1 MNPKIGALSRVSGK
15 TEPIPGSKTGG
26 EQSKEK
32 ITAPLMFSSAPGKT
46 AYLTYQTPE
55 EMEFLQRMGHGHSEM
70 GSGPVVRQGARQHL
84 GPQGVPSFNGEGGGS
99 GAAGNSGGVGGGG
112 PSDPSG
118 QPGAD
123 NDPSSGYGGDD
134 FGGSDP
140 GDPQGGDD
148 SAYEQYIRRIASTTT
163 PTGVSPQEVSAARD
177 SILRTMYGLHP
188 DADPNAFMFGMQGY
202 YTPSSYA
209 DAAIMNRQGIG
220 ADGPYAGPMG
230 RYMDNYMMASGAMS
244 PGRVPAME
252 QVQVPDWFMPG
263 GNAPGR
269 YAPDYSSEAVHRL
282 NRNQDIVMQDEDLVN
297 ALNVYLQENPD
308 VAADP
313 VAGADAV
320 GALRHYLMYG
330 RNEGRDFGGQI
341 PGRIL
346 GFAHGGAVHGAL
358 GGGQQMGM
366 GPGMGGAGPMPVMSR
381 RPAPAQPLP
390 LMAPSTHGIVDG
402 SGNGT
407 SDDVPV
413 MASRGEYIIPA
424 HAVAAMGN
432 GSTGAGAE
440 VLDNMVM
447 NATNQHMGALSSY
460 PGPRR

>member
-15 TEPIPGSKTGG
+15 TEPIPGSDTGG
-26 EQSKEK
+26 KQSTEK
-32 ITAPLMFSSAPGKT
+32 ITAPLMFSSKPGKT
-46 AYLTYQTPE
+46 AYLTYITPE
-55 EMEFLQRMGHGHSEM
+55 EMEALRNAGQGHSEM
-70 GSGPVVRQGARQHL
+70 GRGPVVRQGARQHL
-84 GPQGVPSFNGEGGGS
+84 GPKGVPSFNGDPLGGAENAGDV
-99 GAAGNSGGVGGGG
+99 GAGF
-112 PSDPSG
+112 
-118 QPGAD
+118 GAD
-123 NDPSSGYGGDD
+123 TNDTANDGPDS
-134 FGGSDP
+134 
-140 GDPQGGDD
+140 DD
-148 SAYEQYIRRIASTTT
+148 SVHERNIREQEQAQRPA
-163 PTGVSPQEVSAARD
+163 PTPQEIGAARD

-230 RYMDNYMMASGAMS
+230 QYMDNYMMASGAMA
-244 PGRVPAME
+244 PGRAPAME

-263 GNAPGR
+263 GEAPGR
-269 YAPDYSSEAVHRL
+269 WAPDFSPEAIHRL

-297 ALNVYLQENPD
+297 ALNVYLQQNPD

-313 VAGADAV
+313 VAGANPV
-320 GALRHYLMYG
+320 GALRHYLQYG

-346 GFAHGGAVHGAL
+346 GFARGGAVQGAL

-390 LMAPSTHGIVDG
+390 LMAPSIHGIVDG

-413 MASRGEYIIPA
+413 MASRDEYIIPA

-432 GSTGAGAE
+432 GSTSAGAE

>member
-26 EQSKEK
+26 QQSKEK

-55 EMEFLQRMGHGHSEM
+55 EMEFWQRMGHGHSEM

-84 GPQGVPSFNGEGGGS
+84 GPKGVPSFNGDGS
-99 GAAGNSGGVGGGG
+99 
-112 PSDPSG
+112 
-118 QPGAD
+118 
-123 NDPSSGYGGDD
+123 
-134 FGGSDP
+134 
-140 GDPQGGDD
+140 GGDD
-148 SAYEQYIRRIASTTT
+148 SAYEQYIREQEQLPEPEPA
-163 PTGVSPQEVSAARD
+163 PEPAPQEIGAARD

-220 ADGPYAGPMG
+220 ADGAYAGPMG
-230 RYMDNYMMASGAMS
+230 RYMDNYMMASGAMA
-244 PGRVPAME
+244 PGRAPAME

-263 GNAPGR
+263 GQAPGR
-269 YAPDYSSEAVHRL
+269 WAPDYSPEAIHRL

-297 ALNVYLQENPD
+297 ALNAYLQQNPD

-313 VAGADAV
+313 VAGESPV
-320 GALRHYLMYG
+320 GALRHYLQYG

-346 GFAHGGAVHGAL
+346 GFARGGAVQGAL

-366 GPGMGGAGPMPVMSR
+366 GPGMGGAGPMPVMQR

-390 LMAPSTHGIVDG
+390 LMAPSPHGIVDG

-413 MASRGEYIIPA
+413 MASRDEYIIPA

-432 GSTGAGAE
+432 GSTSAGAE

>member
-1 MNPKIGALSRVSGK
+1 MIQNMGALSRVSGK
-15 TEPIPGSKTGG
+15 TEPIPGSDTGG
-26 EQSKEK
+26 KQSTEK
-32 ITAPLMFSSAPGKT
+32 ITAPLMFSSKPGKT
-46 AYLTYQTPE
+46 AYLTYITPE
-55 EMEFLQRMGHGHSEM
+55 EMEALRNAGQGHSEM
-70 GSGPVVRQGARQHL
+70 GRGPVVDAGKRQHM
-84 GPQGVPSFNGEGGGS
+84 GPLRIPSFDGE
-99 GAAGNSGGVGGGG
+99 GGG
-112 PSDPSG
+112 PSDPM
-118 QPGAD
+118 
-123 NDPSSGYGGDD
+123 GGDD
-134 FGGSDP
+134 PANNDIGDQADVSDPFGGAMGGSGAP
-140 GDPQGGDD
+140 GNDGPNSDD
-148 SAYEQYIRRIASTTT
+148 SAYERYIREQAQART
-163 PTGVSPQEVSAARD
+163 PTPQEVAATRD

-230 RYMDNYMMASGAMS
+230 RYMDNYMMASGAMA
-244 PGRVPAME
+244 PGRAPAME

-263 GNAPGR
+263 GEAPGR
-269 YAPDYSSEAVHRL
+269 WAPDYSPEAIHRL
-282 NRNQDIVMQDEDLVN
+282 HRNQDIVMQDEDLVN
-297 ALNVYLQENPD
+297 ALNPD

-313 VAGADAV
+313 VAGANPV
-320 GALRHYLMYG
+320 GALRHYLQYG

-346 GFAHGGAVHGAL
+346 GFARGGAVQGAL

-413 MASRGEYIIPA
+413 MASRDEYIIPA

-432 GSTGAGAE
+432 GSTSAGAE

>member
-26 EQSKEK
+26 QQSKEK

-55 EMEFLQRMGHGHSEM
+55 EMEFWQRMGHGHSEM

-84 GPQGVPSFNGEGGGS
+84 GPKGVPSFNGDGS
-99 GAAGNSGGVGGGG
+99 
-112 PSDPSG
+112 
-118 QPGAD
+118 
-123 NDPSSGYGGDD
+123 
-134 FGGSDP
+134 
-140 GDPQGGDD
+140 GGDD
-148 SAYEQYIRRIASTTT
+148 SAYERYIREQEQLPEPEPA
-163 PTGVSPQEVSAARD
+163 PEPAPQEIGAARD

-220 ADGPYAGPMG
+220 ADGAYAGPMG
-230 RYMDNYMMASGAMS
+230 RYMDNYMMASGAMA
-244 PGRVPAME
+244 PGRAPAME

-263 GNAPGR
+263 GQAPGR
-269 YAPDYSSEAVHRL
+269 WAPDYSPEAIHRL

-297 ALNVYLQENPD
+297 ALNAYLQQNPD

-313 VAGADAV
+313 VAGESPV
-320 GALRHYLMYG
+320 GALRHYLQYG

-346 GFAHGGAVHGAL
+346 GFARGGAVQGAL

-366 GPGMGGAGPMPVMSR
+366 GPGMGGAGPMPVMQR

-390 LMAPSTHGIVDG
+390 LMAPSPHGIVDG

-413 MASRGEYIIPA
+413 MASRDEYIIPA

-432 GSTGAGAE
+432 GSTSAGAE

>member
-26 EQSKEK
+26 QQSKEK

-55 EMEFLQRMGHGHSEM
+55 EMEFWQRMGHGHSEM

-84 GPQGVPSFNGEGGGS
+84 GPKGVPSFNGEGGGS

-123 NDPSSGYGGDD
+123 NDPSGFGGDG
-134 FGGSDP
+134 FGGPGP

-148 SAYEQYIRRIASTTT
+148 SAYEQYLREQAQRPA
-163 PTGVSPQEVSAARD
+163 PTPQEIGAARD

-220 ADGPYAGPMG
+220 ADGAYAGPMG
-230 RYMDNYMMASGAMS
+230 RYMDNYMMASGVMA
-244 PGRVPAME
+244 PGRAPAME

-263 GNAPGR
+263 GQAPGR
-269 YAPDYSSEAVHRL
+269 WAPDYSPEAIHRL

-297 ALNVYLQENPD
+297 ALNVYLQQNPD

-313 VAGADAV
+313 VAGASPV
-320 GALRHYLMYG
+320 GALRHYLQYG

-346 GFAHGGAVHGAL
+346 GFARGGAVQGAL

-366 GPGMGGAGPMPVMSR
+366 GPGMGGAGPMPVMQR

-390 LMAPSTHGIVDG
+390 LMAPSPHGIVDG

-413 MASRGEYIIPA
+413 MASRDEYIIPA

-432 GSTGAGAE
+432 GSTSAGAE

>member
-26 EQSKEK
+26 QQSKEK

-55 EMEFLQRMGHGHSEM
+55 EMEFWQRMGHGHSEM

-84 GPQGVPSFNGEGGGS
+84 GPKGVPSFNGEGGGT
-99 GAAGNSGGVGGGG
+99 GVGADTSSSDYGGA
-112 PSDPSG
+112 SDPSPDG
-118 QPGAD
+118 
-123 NDPSSGYGGDD
+123 
-134 FGGSDP
+134 FGGPGP

-148 SAYEQYIRRIASTTT
+148 SAYEQYIREQEQAQSPA
-163 PTGVSPQEVSAARD
+163 PTPQEIGAARD
-177 SILRTMYGLHP
+177 SILRIMYGLHP

-220 ADGPYAGPMG
+220 ADGAYAGPMG
-230 RYMDNYMMASGAMS
+230 RYMDNYMMASGAMA
-244 PGRVPAME
+244 PGRAPAME

-263 GNAPGR
+263 GEAPGR
-269 YAPDYSSEAVHRL
+269 WAPDYSPEAIHRL

-297 ALNVYLQENPD
+297 ALNAYLQQNPD

-313 VAGADAV
+313 VAGVSPV
-320 GALRHYLMYG
+320 GALRHYLQYG

-346 GFAHGGAVHGAL
+346 GFARGGAVQGAL

-366 GPGMGGAGPMPVMSR
+366 GPGMGGAGPMAVMPR
-381 RPAPAQPLP
+381 RSAPAQPLP

-413 MASRGEYIIPA
+413 MASRDEYIIPA
-424 HAVAAMGN
+424 HVVAAMGN
-432 GSTGAGAE
+432 GSTSAGAE